1 MVDEAIKM
9 QGGNP
14 SMIVV
19 TNKTKTNGSCINL
32 YNSIF
37 LLSTGKAVEI
47 RKNKSKTRKYLMLI
61 AAVLIVTVISMFV
74 LLGVNF

>member
-1 MVDEAIKM
+1 
-9 QGGNP
+9 
-14 SMIVV
+14 MIVV

-32 YNSIF
+32 YNSFF

-61 AAVLIVTVISMFV
+61 VAVLIVKVISMFV